1 VGGWGPM
8 LVNNRLICPS
18 VSELRMPRKKKKKKK
33 ETERKE
39 EKMSNVKYQESVC
52 VMVHKLMHK
61 LL

>member
-18 VSELRMPRKKKKKKK
+18 VSE
-33 ETERKE
+33 
-39 EKMSNVKYQESVC
+39 VKYQESVC